1 MASFNSGM
9 TTQTGTVSTYS
20 AATTLTN
27 VTGGSDLTYITSGG
41 QSMSSMSTRKQDNSH
56 HHDRYNN
63 ATTAAAAVT
72 PQPRSDNRYYNE
84 EEEESLAEEEGSE
97 GYRTEDNEETD
108 DLDSS
113 SRSGLSSKG
122 VRFGPGTKEGSDL
135 GTESE
140 SDFEMGEGEKVR

>member
-1 MASFNSGM
+1 
-9 TTQTGTVSTYS
+9 
-20 AATTLTN
+20 
-27 VTGGSDLTYITSGG
+27 
-41 QSMSSMSTRKQDNSH
+41 MSTRKQDNSH

-63 ATTAAAAVT
+63 ATAAAAAVT
-72 PQPRSDNRYYNE
+72 PQPRSDSRYYNE

-108 DLDSS
+108 LDSS
-113 SRSGLSSKG
+113 GRSGLSSKG